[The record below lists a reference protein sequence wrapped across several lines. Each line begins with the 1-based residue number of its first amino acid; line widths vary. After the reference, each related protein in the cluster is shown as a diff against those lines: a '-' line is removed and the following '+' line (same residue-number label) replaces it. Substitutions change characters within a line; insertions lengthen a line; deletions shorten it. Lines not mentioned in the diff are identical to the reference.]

1 MEENKK
7 ITRRRFIK
15 GAVGLGALAALGGGF
30 AALRHTSVGRDIKN
44 QARSL
49 LQDKQTQYIR
59 QMVTADNNT
68 TRTVMWQSDTL
79 MTSPQLRL
87 RHKSAGSSDDE
98 ISIPVKKDFFTDD
111 GAEIKQYSANIDGLK
126 PNTEYEFAIEDGDN
140 ISKWFTLDTA
150 YRDKEK
156 FTMLIFPDSQ
166 SSDYTDWEN
175 VAQAAIKAYPQA
187 EIFTNMG
194 DLVDNGE
201 DSSQW
206 RAWFGALHGI
216 MDKLVF
222 VPVMGNHECYDRNW
236 KERLPEAY
244 LHYFQV
250 PTNGSTE
257 FDRYYYSFDYG
268 QVHFVVL
275 NTMEEEIKNFKTGLI
290 EEQTKWL
297 HKDLQNTDKPWKIVL
312 MHRDVLQ
319 YRISRM
325 PERKEGFSEDGLIFM
340 PIFEEY
346 GVDIVFT
353 AHLHTY
359 RNRGH
364 IVQGEHNAKGPLYIL
379 TGVAG
384 NVRYDNLWTDHA
396 LDLVVAPQP
405 ETDNYIAME
414 VDGRAITIS
423 CFLPDGTKLD
433 EIKVNK

>member
-59 QMVTADNNT
+59 QMVTDDNNT

-79 MTSPQLRL
+79 MTNPQLRL
-87 RHKSAGSSDDE
+87 RQKGAGSSDNE

-111 GAEIKQYSANIDGLK
+111 GAEVKQYSANIDGLK

-290 EEQTKWL
+290 EEQIKWL

-384 NVRYDNLWTDHA
+384 NVRYDNLWTDHT

-405 ETDNYIAME
+405 ETDNYVTME
-414 VDGRAITIS
+414 VNGKEITIS

>member
-87 RHKSAGSSDDE
+87 RYKSAGSSDNE
-98 ISIPVKKDFFTDD
+98 ISIPVNRDFFTDD

-275 NTMEEEIKNFKTGLI
+275 NTMEEEIKSFKTGLI
-290 EEQTKWL
+290 EEQTRWL

-312 MHRDVLQ
+312 MHKDVLQ

-414 VDGRAITIS
+414 VDGRDITIS